1 MRRMYTC
8 LISTCF
14 IAPLLC
20 ATGCGSGTASSPS
33 LPTPAELGA
42 GEKQSAVDAIE
53 VLLAKDRIPE
63 AEIIARALLLKAPR
77 DPIAL
82 ELLARVLG
90 IRVLRDNAVAGDQVL
105 DEAARA
111 ALLASEL
118 SDGDAVRAHAA
129 ALLLDRAGLR
139 QEATTR
145 WIAVAALAVEQ
156 HDTRFA
162 VSAAIALSTHNQP
175 SQVSQLIALLKAQG
189 ASNAVL
195 ASTAAQI
202 QLALGEPKLAL
213 NAAREAHS
221 LDTESMEYRLLYAR
235 VLRLNGASEDAALLL
250 NGLPELTL
258 AMPVVAEEL
267 ALALCATDRFAQ
279 AAAAL
284 RRTRVHG
291 TNARLLAEEGL
302 ALVRANE
309 LAQAARVLD
318 ELRTVTHAS
327 KDIARLE
334 SAITLA
340 AQPR

>member
-1 MRRMYTC
+1 
-8 LISTCF
+8 
-14 IAPLLC
+14 
-20 ATGCGSGTASSPS
+20 
-33 LPTPAELGA
+33 
-42 GEKQSAVDAIE
+42 
-53 VLLAKDRIPE
+53 
-63 AEIIARALLLKAPR
+63 
-77 DPIAL
+77 
-82 ELLARVLG
+82 
-90 IRVLRDNAVAGDQVL
+90 
-105 DEAARA
+105 
-111 ALLASEL
+111 
-118 SDGDAVRAHAA
+118 
-129 ALLLDRAGLR
+129 
-139 QEATTR
+139 
-145 WIAVAALAVEQ
+145 
-156 HDTRFA
+156 
-162 VSAAIALSTHNQP
+162 
-175 SQVSQLIALLKAQG
+175 
-189 ASNAVL
+189 
-195 ASTAAQI
+195 
-202 QLALGEPKLAL
+202 
-213 NAAREAHS
+213 
-221 LDTESMEYRLLYAR
+221 MEYRLLYAR